1 MLADEQAGLAH
12 VTKVLRRGLK
22 DLAVIQGVP
31 VKEEDE
37 TDLFSSMRS

>member
-12 VTKVLRRGLK
+12 VTKVLRRDLK

-31 VKEEDE
+31 VKEDE
-37 TDLFSSMRS
+37 EPDFFSSMRS